1 MGFAMK
7 ILSDVESLFWKIID
21 YYEKWNKTS
30 CQQRLEVLTSEEI
43 PCAVFF
49 KIFNKI
55 AMKLSSISIPGF
67 SCEDFR
73 EGDSYTLIV
82 DLEKEFFI
90 YSNGKIVVKRCEND
104 KELRAL
110 ISKLI
115 PNIDP
120 CKDIGNIKYTVP
132 CSEVLPRYEAYI
144 LNKLVDVNDVIRHME
159 TIKTEFHRLE
169 HRKIVFLDKQIIN
182 GTITYHF
189 ILKFTC
195 RDNKV
200 SSIFYEKYPIL
211 VKLDAPIIIFKEII
225 SIIKG

>member
-1 MGFAMK
+1 MK
-7 ILSDVESLFWKIID
+7 ILRNVESLFWKIVD

-30 CQQRLEVLTSEEI
+30 CQQRLEVLTLEEI
-43 PCAVFF
+43 PCTAFL
-49 KIFNKI
+49 KIFDKI
-55 AMKLSSISIPGF
+55 TMKLLSISIPGF
-67 SCEDFR
+67 SCEASK
-73 EGDSYTLIV
+73 EGDSYTFIFN
-82 DLEKEFFI
+82 LEKEFFI

-120 CKDIGNIKYTVP
+120 CKDIGNIRYTVP
-132 CSEVLPRYEAYI
+132 CAEVLPRYEAYI
-144 LNKLVDVNDVIRHME
+144 LNRLIDVDEVIKHIE
-159 TIKTEFHRLE
+159 TIKPEFHRLE

-182 GTITYHF
+182 GTIAYHF